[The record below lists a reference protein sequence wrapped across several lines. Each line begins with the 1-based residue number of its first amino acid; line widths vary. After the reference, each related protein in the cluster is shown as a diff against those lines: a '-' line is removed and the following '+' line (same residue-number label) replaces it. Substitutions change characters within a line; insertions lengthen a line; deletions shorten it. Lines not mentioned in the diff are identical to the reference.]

1 MMLLLD
7 LPDCMLEQI
16 FEYLSYDELSKK
28 RLVSVHPS
36 VIVRTC
42 AHNNQ
47 IHPFSDVCQVSVR
60 INKMCQGMLNIG
72 FNKMIRRHGQNLK
85 RIKALL
91 PRRESERRSHPLAKH
106 SDILTC
112 IETRISMLS
121 MTYNKYI
128 DVNLC
133 CFIPGK
139 IIDEV
144 LQILVLINTSS
155 RPLRSHEVLQELRDI
170 SSMAIDHFDDKIAP
184 QLKKSSE
191 YNLLKPSMSLFQ
203 NESQLGLHL
212 SLTSYHT
219 TVAVPPGAND
229 SMLSAADYSS
239 MDIGGTSGATAAST
253 PQLTER
259 RGGQRLAINR
269 LDEKCD
275 IIMKKV
281 CTCTTIR

>member
-1 MMLLLD
+1 MCSRKPQCIM
-7 LPDCMLEQI
+7 
-16 FEYLSYDELSKK
+16 S
-28 RLVSVHPS
+28 
-36 VIVRTC
+36 
-42 AHNNQ
+42 
-47 IHPFSDVCQVSVR
+47 QVSVR
-60 INKMCQGMLNIG
+60 INKLCQGMLNIG

-91 PRRESERRSHPLAKH
+91 PRRESERRTHTLAKH

-121 MTYNKYI
+121 MTYKKYM
-128 DVNLC
+128 DVKLC

-144 LQILVLINTSS
+144 LQILVLINSATK
-155 RPLRSHEVLQELRDI
+155 PLRSHEVLQELRDI

-191 YNLLKPSMSLFQ
+191 YHLHKPSASLYQ
-203 NESQLGLHL
+203 SESQLGLHL

-219 TVAVPPGAND
+219 TVTVPPGAND
-229 SMLSAADYSS
+229 SQLLNAADYGSLD
-239 MDIGGTSGATAAST
+239 MTGASGVASTST
-253 PQLTER
+253 PQLEDQR
-259 RGGQRLAINR
+259 SAQRLAINR
-269 LDEKCD
+269 LDKKCD

-281 CTCTTIR
+281 GTRFSVLHSHPATLMSLCHSNSSSNASYPCRRDSRDTFETIPSRSLN

>member
-1 MMLLLD
+1 M
-7 LPDCMLEQI
+7 
-16 FEYLSYDELSKK
+16 
-28 RLVSVHPS
+28 
-36 VIVRTC
+36 
-42 AHNNQ
+42 
-47 IHPFSDVCQVSVR
+47 R

-91 PRRESERRSHPLAKH
+91 PRRESERRSHPLSKH

-144 LQILVLINTSS
+144 LQILALINTST

-184 QLKKSSE
+184 QLKKSNE
-191 YNLLKPSMSLFQ
+191 YNWHKPNLALFQ
-203 NESQLGLHL
+203 NEPQMGLHL
-212 SLTSYHT
+212 SLMSYHT
-219 TVAVPPGAND
+219 TVAVPPAANVSQQND
-229 SMLSAADYSS
+229 TDYSS
-239 MDIGGTSGATAAST
+239 MDIVGTSGVTAAST
-253 PQLTER
+253 PQPTER

-281 CTCTTIR
+281 CTSTH